1 MANENITTNE
11 VELEEVAVH
20 EEIPAPKKRGRKK
33 KTESEPN
40 MEQATSTPVT
50 DNKAVNNGEWST
62 PAAPQIPMYYMH
74 VEVKWIEKA
83 LATLPNN
90 KELLASYI
98 AKNAPDA
105 PTMAEEIEAIGEE
118 EVMDRTVNIYPK
130 GDFYY
135 DPEKG
140 KYYDPFDKR
149 TSPEEY
155 EKFDKVEKVP
165 FYYNNQIR
173 GFFKDSCGLLSR
185 AEERDENGKKV
196 GSTESGKLTAFKK
209 VIDGCIF
216 VFPRR
221 IAIEIPETYI
231 DDDGVT
237 VLNSRDENGDLK
249 ILQRPLRISGPTG
262 ERVAIAAS
270 EMIPTGS
277 SMKFTIG
284 MTSLK
289 FKPAIIEWLNYA
301 CVHGISGWRN
311 SGMGVCVWREIKAD
325 YTPFSAK

>member
-11 VELEEVAVH
+11 VELEEVAVQ
-20 EEIPAPKKRGRKK
+20 EEAPAPKKRGRKK
-33 KTESEPN
+33 KTESEPSK
-40 MEQATSTPVT
+40 EQATTPAT
-50 DNKAVNNGEWST
+50 HNEAVNNGEWST
-62 PAAPQIPMYYMH
+62 PAAPQIPMHYMH

-155 EKFDKVEKVP
+155 ENFDKVEKVP
-165 FYYNNQIR
+165 FYYNYQIR

-221 IAIEIPETYI
+221 IAIEIPETYL

-325 YTPFSAK
+325 YTPFSIK